1 MITFE
6 MHLNAYWYICA
17 ALLIFV
23 AYWISLSRKT
33 SPGHSTVRKERA
45 SRCTV
50 HGNRHL
56 AARLRPS
63 AAVSSFQLRQKLV
76 TCSLSS
82 GDPITALKSL
92 PVTMLIHSYLHMR
105 PQKSEAN
112 CSPPLAPIIPPFP
125 PAASF
130 LCVQSVTSPTPRD
143 CSLRRWPGAP
153 LSDCQS
159 CSGKLFGITVKNV
172 PAESILID
180 GGDGETGQGGGWWR
194 SRVAFRVWLFSYA
207 VKRAFS
213 HPDPYLSVTRQQPPV

>member
-33 SPGHSTVRKERA
+33 SPGHSTVRKERS
-45 SRCTV
+45 SRNR
-50 HGNRHL
+50 NRHL
-56 AARLRPS
+56 TARMQDSLRPS

-92 PVTMLIHSYLHMR
+92 PVTMLIRSYLHMR

-112 CSPPLAPIIPPFP
+112 CSPHFPPSFPPFP
-125 PAASF
+125 RRLIS
-130 LCVQSVTSPTPRD
+130 LCAVCHLPHSPRLFTPQVAWCAIFR
-143 CSLRRWPGAP
+143 
-153 LSDCQS
+153 LS
-159 CSGKLFGITVKNV
+159 KLFRN
-172 PAESILID
+172 
-180 GGDGETGQGGGWWR
+180 
-194 SRVAFRVWLFSYA
+194 AFWNYS
-207 VKRAFS
+207 
-213 HPDPYLSVTRQQPPV
+213 